1 MTLAVNA
8 HDEQENMTLI
18 PMIIDRLTG
27 GVTPR
32 ATTSRTCRPLST
44 PAQGRHADQRD
55 FAS

>member
-8 HDEQENMTLI
+8 HDKQENMTLI
-18 PMIIDRLTG
+18 PKTIDRPTG
-27 GVTPR
+27 AMMPR